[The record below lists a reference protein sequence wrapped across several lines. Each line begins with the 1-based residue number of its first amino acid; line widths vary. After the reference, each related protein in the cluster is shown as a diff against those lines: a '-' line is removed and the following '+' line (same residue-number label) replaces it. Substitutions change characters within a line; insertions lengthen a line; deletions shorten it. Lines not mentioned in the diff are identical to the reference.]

1 MSSSVSKE
9 NTTLGALFKGIP
21 PFVVLALCIGLFRRL
36 VTKSFSSVAQTL
48 KCKPGNKSKNK
59 IENPKDTALCT
70 SLFLGGGRLKVK
82 LIHAIDLIAASLLTQ
97 LETQIEQRPAR
108 MSAVVATRRDGLGI
122 SCNISVGER
131 VGDTITNNN
140 GKLRA
145 GGDARR

>member
-1 MSSSVSKE
+1 MISRGLLSKRTELPSQQSVVVFLSLQSHT
-9 NTTLGALFKGIP
+9 NSTLGALFKGIP

-97 LETQIEQRPAR
+97 WETQIEQRPAR
-108 MSAVVATRRDGLGI
+108 MSAVVATRRFRDQL
-122 SCNISVGER
+122 
-131 VGDTITNNN
+131 
-140 GKLRA
+140 
-145 GGDARR
+145 

>member
-1 MSSSVSKE
+1 MISRGLLSKRTE
-9 NTTLGALFKGIP
+9 LPSQQSFVVFLSLQRLTNSTLGALFKGIP

-97 LETQIEQRPAR
+97 WETQIEQRPAR
-108 MSAVVATRRDGLGI
+108 MSAVVATRRFRDQL
-122 SCNISVGER
+122 
-131 VGDTITNNN
+131 
-140 GKLRA
+140 
-145 GGDARR
+145 